1 MLTDEMMAFFIFI
14 LIYVITQPSSDSK
27 NVIEHQ
33 EKIIAN
39 REKAIEIQKKLIDTY
54 VETIESL
61 ENILKLEEQVKE
73 DKVIELQEMIANH
86 EKKIKIQEGLIDRCL
101 RGQLVISKSK

>member
-27 NVIEHQ
+27 KVIEHQ

-39 REKAIEIQKKLIDTY
+39 REKAIEIQENLTIKY
-54 VETIESL
+54 VEKIEIL
-61 ENILKLEEQVKE
+61 ENILKIEEQIKE
-73 DKVIELQEMIANH
+73 HKVDELQEMIANR

>member
-27 NVIEHQ
+27 KVIEHQ

-39 REKAIEIQKKLIDTY
+39 REKAIEIQEKLIDSY

>member
-39 REKAIEIQKKLIDTY
+39 REKAIEIQEKLIDTY